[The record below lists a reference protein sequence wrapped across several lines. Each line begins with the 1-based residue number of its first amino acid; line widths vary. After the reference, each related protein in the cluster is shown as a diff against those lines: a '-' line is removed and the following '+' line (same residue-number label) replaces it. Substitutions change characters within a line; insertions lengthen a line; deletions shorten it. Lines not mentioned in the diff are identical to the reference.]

1 MMYTHM
7 AMLFLHEG
15 TECGVI
21 MTHFKLTDRMWGNY
35 DTFLVNWISFK
46 FYEDSP
52 GDAYFFLNFKQVTN
66 QFCYQYL
73 NILL

>member
-35 DTFLVNWISFK
+35 DTFLVN
-46 FYEDSP
+46 
-52 GDAYFFLNFKQVTN
+52 
-66 QFCYQYL
+66 
-73 NILL
+73 